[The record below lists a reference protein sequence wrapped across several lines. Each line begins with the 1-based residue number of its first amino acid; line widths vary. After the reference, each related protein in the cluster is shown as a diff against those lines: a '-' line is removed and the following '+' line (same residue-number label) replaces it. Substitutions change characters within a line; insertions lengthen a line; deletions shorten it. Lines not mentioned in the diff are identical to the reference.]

1 MGVVQRQGIKNAISS
16 YLGILLGFIS
26 LIVIQPKFLKPEEI
40 GLARVLFAISTLIAS
55 FIPLGANSIT
65 IKYFPAF
72 KDPKTGHHGFLG
84 FALLLAF
91 LGYIIIASLL
101 FFFSP
106 FIIAQYSTESPLI
119 GQYYYYILPFCFFIA
134 FSTVITAYL
143 MSLFKTTIPSYL
155 NDIYTRIVY
164 IFLIFAFYFKFI
176 SLQWFITGYVATYG
190 VQLIIML
197 SYLFTIDKPSL
208 KIDFSFFKQKG
219 IAEMLMFGLLLS
231 LSSIA
236 SLGLKTLDSV
246 VMGKY
251 LPLTFVGIYAIASFI
266 PTIIETPLYALDKIV
281 TARIAHAASENN
293 MDEIRDVY
301 YKSVKYLSLIGALL
315 FVGINCNITYLLHLI
330 GKGFQQGIEVVW
342 IISIGSLINMMGGA
356 NTSIIFYSSRYWHG
370 AVLLLLLVVITLIS
384 NVVLIPQYG
393 INGAAMSTAISS
405 LLYTAI
411 KLVLINRKFKFQPYN
426 FNTLK
431 VTGIGIVCI
440 GINYLLPV
448 YESNILNIMVHSS
461 VIGVTFLVLTYM
473 LKIVPEF
480 HRYIPIKRLR

>member
-1 MGVVQRQGIKNAISS
+1 MVG
-16 YLGILLGFIS
+16 
-26 LIVIQPKFLKPEEI
+26 
-40 GLARVLFAISTLIAS
+40 
-55 FIPLGANSIT
+55 
-65 IKYFPAF
+65 
-72 KDPKTGHHGFLG
+72 
-84 FALLLAF
+84 
-91 LGYIIIASLL
+91 
-101 FFFSP
+101 
-106 FIIAQYSTESPLI
+106 
-119 GQYYYYILPFCFFIA
+119 
-134 FSTVITAYL
+134 
-143 MSLFKTTIPSYL
+143 
-155 NDIYTRIVY
+155 
-164 IFLIFAFYFKFI
+164 
-176 SLQWFITGYVATYG
+176 
-190 VQLIIML
+190 
-197 SYLFTIDKPSL
+197 YLFTVDKPSL

-219 IAEMLMFGLLLS
+219 IGEMLMFGILLS

-356 NTSIIFYSSRYWHG
+356 NTSIIFYSSKYWHG

-384 NVVLIPQYG
+384 NILLIPRFG

-426 FNTLK
+426 INTLK
-431 VTGIGIVCI
+431 VIGIGIVCI
-440 GINYLLPV
+440 GINYLLPE
-448 YESNILNIMVHSS
+448 YESNILNIMMHSS
-461 VIGVTFLVLTYM
+461 VIGVTFLVLTYV
-473 LKIVPEF
+473 LKIAPEF
-480 HRYIPIKRLR
+480 HRYIPIKKLK